1 MQYKAAAVAIIF
13 AIICRVFLVSV
24 YKMPSHSMAPEV
36 LSGDFILASQ
46 VSFGFKFPVNNEI
59 YFKSEPEAGELV
71 IFTKSGKS
79 FVKRVMAVPGTDVE
93 FSENQLSLNASKC
106 RYESPVELDLE
117 REYIKEI
124 CDASRAVIRSKES
137 AKSTFVAPA
146 KLGPDQFLVAADN
159 RFVSES
165 NPTPVEII
173 NYDQIVGKPLLIWMS
188 YSSTQDF
195 ISKTLGIRWNRIL
208 TILK

>member
-13 AIICRVFLVSV
+13 AIICRIFLVSV
-24 YKMPSHSMAPEV
+24 YKMPSHSMAPTV

-46 VSFGFKFPVNNEI
+46 VSFGFKFPVNKET
-59 YFKSEPEAGELV
+59 YFRSTPQQGELV
-71 IFTKSGKS
+71 IFTKAGKS
-79 FVKRVMAVPGTDVE
+79 FVKRVVAVPGMDVE
-93 FSENQLSLNASKC
+93 YAENQLTVNATKC
-106 RYESPVELDLE
+106 RYENASELDLE
-117 REYIKEI
+117 RESVSEI
-124 CDASRAVIRSKES
+124 CSETRSTIRAKDS

-146 KLGPDQFLVAADN
+146 KLGPNQYLVAADN

-165 NPTPVEII
+165 NPNPVEII
-173 NYDQIVGKPLLIWMS
+173 DYDQIVGKPLMIWMS
-188 YSSTQDF
+188 YGSTQDF